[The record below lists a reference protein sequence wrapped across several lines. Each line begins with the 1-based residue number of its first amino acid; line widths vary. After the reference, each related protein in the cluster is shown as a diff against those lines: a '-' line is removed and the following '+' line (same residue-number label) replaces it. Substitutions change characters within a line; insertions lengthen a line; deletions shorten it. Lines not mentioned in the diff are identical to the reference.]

1 MDLFPPRRGP
11 TTVTQ
16 SGDELRRHRGVLL
29 RHAVKLLVLAI
40 LALVMLP
47 AGSAVA
53 ATDDRP
59 LVRVGTEGTYPPFS
73 FHESENNELTGFDIE
88 VIQAVAEE
96 AGWRLEFVETT
107 FDAIFA
113 ALEADRI
120 DVIANQVTD
129 NPERQAR
136 YGLSDTYTYSRG
148 VIVVK
153 AGTTGITKLSDLE
166 GKTTAQSLT
175 TNYAELA
182 REAGATVEGVE
193 GFPQAAALVVQG
205 RVDALINDNLAAL
218 DYLNTT
224 GTDQVEISGT
234 AGDEISEQKLAFRQD
249 DTELRQQANDAL
261 AALKAD
267 GTLAEISQKYF
278 KIDVTV
284 QNTGEADL
292 SGGRATR
299 TDWEVVKDAAGPMLR
314 ALVIATIP
322 ITIVSFALGLVLA
335 VAAALANISG
345 NRVLSGI
352 ARTYISIIRGT
363 PLLVQLFIV
372 FYGLP
377 EIGIDLSPW
386 PAAILALSLNVGG
399 YAAEIVRSAIL
410 SVPRGQFEAA
420 STIGMGY
427 WQSLRR
433 IIFPQA
439 ARTAVPPLSNT
450 LISLLKDTSLLS
462 VVLVTELLREASTAA
477 ASAQIYL
484 PLYAVAAL
492 YYWVVCAG
500 LAAGQGKIENRLNR
514 FVAS

>member
-1 MDLFPPRRGP
+1 MRQVRR
-11 TTVTQ
+11 
-16 SGDELRRHRGVLL
+16 LL
-29 RHAVKLLVLAI
+29 ALLLLAI
-40 LALVMLP
+40 VVVP
-47 AGSAVA
+47 VGSAVA
-53 ATDDRP
+53 AEDDRP
-59 LVRVGTEGTYPPFS
+59 VVRVGTEGTYPPFS
-73 FHESENNELTGFDIE
+73 FHDSSTNDLTGYDIE
-88 VIQAVAEE
+88 VIKAVADK
-96 AGWRLEFVETT
+96 AGWKLEFVETT

-113 ALEADRI
+113 ALDAKRI

-153 AGTTGITKLSDLE
+153 SGTKGITKLSDLK

-182 REAGATVEGVE
+182 RDAGAKVEGVE
-193 GFPQAAALVVQG
+193 GFAQAAALVVQG

-224 GTDQVEISGT
+224 GSDDIEIAGD
-234 AGDEISEQKLAFRQD
+234 AGDEVSQQKLAFRKD
-249 DTELRQQANDAL
+249 DTELLQQADDAI

-267 GTLAEISQKYF
+267 GTLAKISDKYF
-278 KIDVTV
+278 KIDVSV
-284 QNTGEADL
+284 ENSGEADL
-292 SGGRATR
+292 SGGRAVR
-299 TDWEVVKDAAGPMLR
+299 SDADIVKDAAWPMLKK
-314 ALVIATIP
+314 LLIATIP
-322 ITIVSFALGLVLA
+322 ITIVSFIIGLALA
-335 VAAALANISG
+335 IAAALANISG
-345 NRVLSGI
+345 NRILSGI
-352 ARTYISIIRGT
+352 ARAYISIIRGT

-377 EIGIDLSPW
+377 EIGIDLAPW
-386 PAAILALSLNVGG
+386 PSAILALSLNVGG

-410 SVPRGQFEAA
+410 SVPKGQFEAA

-433 IIFPQA
+433 IVFPQA

-462 VVLVTELLREASTAA
+462 VVLVTELFREAQIA
-477 ASAQIYL
+477 ASAAQTFF
-484 PLYAVAAL
+484 PLYLTAAL
-492 YYWVVCAG
+492 YYWVVCAL
-500 LAAGQGKIENRLNR
+500 LAAGQSRIETRLNR
-514 FVAS
+514 FVAR

>member
-1 MDLFPPRRGP
+1 MRHVLRG
-11 TTVTQ
+11 
-16 SGDELRRHRGVLL
+16 L
-29 RHAVKLLVLAI
+29 ALLVLA
-40 LALVMLP
+40 LVIVP
-47 AGSAVA
+47 AGAASAS
-53 ATDDRP
+53 TDDRP
-59 LVRVGTEGTYPPFS
+59 VVRVGTEGTYPPFS
-73 FHESENNELTGFDIE
+73 FHDSDTNDLTGYDIE
-88 VIQAVAEE
+88 VIKAVAKE
-96 AGWRLEFVETT
+96 AGWKLEFVETT

-153 AGTTGITKLSDLE
+153 SGTKGITKLSDLK

-182 REAGATVEGVE
+182 RDAGAKVEGVE
-193 GFPQAAALVVQG
+193 GFAQAAALVVQG

-224 GTDQVEISGT
+224 GSDDIEIAGN
-234 AGDEISEQKLAFRQD
+234 AGDEVSQQKLAFRKD
-249 DTELRQQANDAL
+249 DTELLQQADDAI

-267 GTLAEISQKYF
+267 GTLAKISDKYF
-278 KIDVTV
+278 KIDVSV
-284 QNTGEADL
+284 ENSGEADL
-292 SGGRATR
+292 SGGRAVR
-299 TDWEVVKDAAGPMLR
+299 SDADIVKDAAWPMLKK
-314 ALVIATIP
+314 LLIATIP
-322 ITIVSFALGLVLA
+322 ITIVSFIIGLALA
-335 VAAALANISG
+335 IAAALANISG
-345 NRVLSGI
+345 NRILSGI
-352 ARTYISIIRGT
+352 ARAYISIIRGT

-377 EIGIDLSPW
+377 EIGIDLAPW
-386 PAAILALSLNVGG
+386 PSAILALSLNVGG

-410 SVPRGQFEAA
+410 SVPKGQFEAA

-433 IIFPQA
+433 IVFPQA

-462 VVLVTELLREASTAA
+462 VVLVTELFREAQIA
-477 ASAQIYL
+477 ASAAQTFF
-484 PLYAVAAL
+484 PLYLTAAL
-492 YYWVVCAG
+492 YYWVVCAL
-500 LAAGQGKIENRLNR
+500 LAAGQSRIETRLNR
-514 FVAS
+514 FVAR

>member
-1 MDLFPPRRGP
+1 MRHVRR
-11 TTVTQ
+11 
-16 SGDELRRHRGVLL
+16 L
-29 RHAVKLLVLAI
+29 
-40 LALVMLP
+40 LALLLLTIVVVPVVP
-47 AGSAVA
+47 AGA
-53 ATDDRP
+53 AETDRP
-59 LVRVGTEGTYPPFS
+59 VVRVGTEGTYPPFS
-73 FHESENNELTGFDIE
+73 FHDSETNDLTGYDIE
-88 VIQAVAEE
+88 VIKAVAEE
-96 AGWRLEFVETT
+96 AGWELEFVETT

-113 ALEADRI
+113 ALDAGRI

-136 YGLSDTYTYSRG
+136 YGLSDTYTFSRG

-153 AGTTGITKLSDLE
+153 TGTEGITSLADLE

-175 TNYAELA
+175 TNYAEMA

-193 GFPQAAALVVQG
+193 GFAQAAALVVQG

-224 GTDQVEISGT
+224 GTDDIEIAGN
-234 AGDEISEQKLAFRQD
+234 AGDEVSEQKLAFRKD
-249 DTELRQQANDAL
+249 DAELLQQANTAL

-278 KIDVTV
+278 KIDVSAE
-284 QNTGEADL
+284 NTGEADL
-292 SGGRATR
+292 SGGRAVR
-299 TDWEVVKDAAGPMLR
+299 SDAEIVQDAAWPMFKKL
-314 ALVIATIP
+314 LIATIP
-322 ITIVSFALGLVLA
+322 ITIISFAIGLVLA

-345 NRVLSGI
+345 SRILRGI

-377 EIGIDLSPW
+377 EIGIDLPPW

-410 SVPRGQFEAA
+410 SVPKGQFEAA

-433 IIFPQA
+433 IVFPQA

-462 VVLVTELLREASTAA
+462 VVLVTELFREAQIA
-477 ASAQIYL
+477 ASAAQTFF
-484 PLYAVAAL
+484 PLYLTAGV
-492 YYWVVCAG
+492 YYWVVCAL
-500 LAAGQGKIENRLNR
+500 LAAGQSRIETRLNR
-514 FVAS
+514 FVAR

>member
-1 MDLFPPRRGP
+1 MRHVRR
-11 TTVTQ
+11 
-16 SGDELRRHRGVLL
+16 L
-29 RHAVKLLVLAI
+29 
-40 LALVMLP
+40 LALLLLTFVVMAGVP
-47 AGSAVA
+47 AGA
-53 ATDDRP
+53 AEIDRP
-59 LVRVGTEGTYPPFS
+59 VVRVGTEGTYPPFS
-73 FHESENNELTGFDIE
+73 FHDSDSNDLTGYDVE
-88 VIQAVAEE
+88 VIKAVAKK
-96 AGWRLEFVETT
+96 AGWKLEFVETT

-113 ALEADRI
+113 ALDANRI

-153 AGTTGITKLSDLE
+153 AGTKGITKLSDLK

-175 TNYAELA
+175 TNYADLA
-182 REAGATVEGVE
+182 REAGAKVEGVE
-193 GFPQAAALVVQG
+193 GFAQAAALVVQG

-224 GTDQVEISGT
+224 GTDRIEIVGE
-234 AGDEISEQKLAFRQD
+234 AGDEISEQKLAFRKD
-249 DTELRQQANDAL
+249 DTALLQQANDAL

-267 GTLAEISQKYF
+267 GTLAKISDKYF
-278 KIDVTV
+278 KIDVSV
-284 QNTGEADL
+284 ANSGDADL
-292 SGGRATR
+292 TGGRAVR
-299 TDWEVVKDAAGPMLR
+299 SDAEIVKDAAWPMLKK
-314 ALVIATIP
+314 LLIATIP
-322 ITIVSFALGLVLA
+322 ITIVSFAIGLVLA

-345 NRVLSGI
+345 SRILRGI
-352 ARTYISIIRGT
+352 ARAYISIIRGT

-377 EIGIDLSPW
+377 EIGLDLAPW

-410 SVPRGQFEAA
+410 SVPKGQFEAA

-433 IIFPQA
+433 IVFPQA

-462 VVLVTELLREASTAA
+462 VVLVTELFREAQIA
-477 ASAQIYL
+477 ASAAQTFF
-484 PLYAVAAL
+484 PLYFAAAV
-492 YYWVVCAG
+492 YYWIVCAA
-500 LAAGQGKIENRLNR
+500 LAAGQGRLETRLNR
-514 FVAS
+514 FVAR

>member
-1 MDLFPPRRGP
+1 MRH
-11 TTVTQ
+11 V
-16 SGDELRRHRGVLL
+16 LRAVALVLL
-29 RHAVKLLVLAI
+29 MLV
-40 LALVMLP
+40 VVP
-47 AGSAVA
+47 AGAASAA
-53 ATDDRP
+53 QDERP
-59 LVRVGTEGTYPPFS
+59 VVRVGTEGTYPPFS
-73 FHESENNELTGFDIE
+73 FHDSGSNDLTGYDVE
-88 VIQAVAEE
+88 VIKAVAEK
-96 AGWRLEFVETT
+96 AGWRLQFVETT

-113 ALEADRI
+113 ALDADRI

-153 AGTTGITKLSDLE
+153 TGTTGITKLSDLK

-175 TNYAELA
+175 TNYADLA
-182 REAGATVEGVE
+182 REAGADVEGVE
-193 GFPQAAALVVQG
+193 GFAQAAALVVQG

-224 GTDQVEISGT
+224 GSDQIEIAGD
-234 AGDEISEQKLAFRQD
+234 AGDEVSQQKLAFRKD
-249 DTELRQQANDAL
+249 DSALLQQANDAI

-267 GTLAEISQKYF
+267 GTLKKISEKYF
-278 KIDVTV
+278 KLDVSV
-284 QNTGEADL
+284 ENSGEADL
-292 SGGRATR
+292 SGGRAVR
-299 TDWEVVKDAAGPMLR
+299 SDADIVKDAAWPMLKK
-314 ALVIATIP
+314 LLIATIP
-322 ITIVSFALGLVLA
+322 ITIISFALGLVLA

-345 NRVLSGI
+345 SRVLGAI
-352 ARTYISIIRGT
+352 ARVYISIIRGT

-377 EIGIDLSPW
+377 EIGLDLPPW
-386 PAAILALSLNVGG
+386 PSAILALSLNVGG

-410 SVPRGQFEAA
+410 SVPKGQFEAA

-427 WQSLRR
+427 WQTLRR

-462 VVLVTELLREASTAA
+462 VVLVTELFREAQIA
-477 ASAQIYL
+477 ASAAQTFF
-484 PLYAVAAL
+484 PLYLTAAL
-492 YYWVVCAG
+492 YYWVVCAL
-500 LAAGQGKIENRLNR
+500 LAAGQGRIETRLNR
-514 FVAS
+514 FVAR

>member
-1 MDLFPPRRGP
+1 M
-11 TTVTQ
+11 
-16 SGDELRRHRGVLL
+16 
-29 RHAVKLLVLAI
+29 RHALRVLALLLVTMVVVAP
-40 LALVMLP
+40 MS
-47 AGSAVA
+47 SASA
-53 ATDDRP
+53 AQDDRP

-73 FHESENNELTGFDIE
+73 FHDSDTNDLTGYDVE
-88 VIQAVAEE
+88 VIKAVAKK
-96 AGWRLEFVETT
+96 AGWRLQFVETT

-153 AGTTGITKLSDLE
+153 KGTKGITKLSDLK

-182 REAGATVEGVE
+182 RDAGAKVEGVE
-193 GFPQAAALVVQG
+193 GFAQAAALVVQG

-224 GTDQVEISGT
+224 GSDAIEISGD
-234 AGDEISEQKLAFRQD
+234 AGDEVSQQKLAFRKD
-249 DTELRQQANDAL
+249 DTALLQQANEAL

-267 GTLAEISQKYF
+267 GTLAKISQKYF
-278 KIDVTV
+278 KIDVSSE
-284 QNTGEADL
+284 NSGEADL
-292 SGGRATR
+292 SGGRAVR
-299 TDWEVVKDAAGPMLR
+299 SDADIVKDAAWPMLEK
-314 ALVIATIP
+314 LLIATIP
-322 ITIVSFALGLVLA
+322 ITIVSFAFGLVLA
-335 VAAALANISG
+335 VGAALANISG
-345 NRVLSGI
+345 SWLLRGI

-377 EIGIDLSPW
+377 EIGIDLPPW
-386 PAAILALSLNVGG
+386 PSAILALSLNVGG

-410 SVPRGQFEAA
+410 SVPKGQFEAA
-420 STIGMGY
+420 ATIGMGY

-433 IIFPQA
+433 IVFPQA

-462 VVLVTELLREASTAA
+462 IVLVTELFREAQIA
-477 ASAQIYL
+477 ASAAQVFF
-484 PLYAVAAL
+484 PLYLLAAL
-492 YYWVVCAG
+492 YYWVVCAA
-500 LAAGQGKIENRLNR
+500 LAAGQGRIETRLNR
-514 FVAS
+514 FVAR